1 MQYDSKGSKI
11 SDLYGGLIVENVVQA
26 IARDILANGMFEAE
40 KEGFIIL
47 MTIHDEIVVESP
59 IGSKL
64 NLDKLLECM
73 TRCPWWAEDMGFV
86 LKAEGYEGFYYKK

>member
-26 IARDILANGMFEAE
+26 IARDILASGMFEAE

-73 TRCPWWAEDMGFV
+73 TRCPWWAEGIGFV
-86 LKAEGYEGFYYKK
+86 LKAEGYEGFYYRK

>member
-1 MQYDSKGSKI
+1 
-11 SDLYGGLIVENVVQA
+11 
-26 IARDILANGMFEAE
+26 
-40 KEGFIIL
+40 

-73 TRCPWWAEDMGFV
+73 TRCPWWAEGLGFV